1 MRPRRIGLR
10 VACAVA
16 IGLAGSAAAGPLT
29 DWLASAAPDA
39 LPGAEATLQAHID
52 ALPKTDIA
60 RRDAVARVTRAW
72 ADAAPRTPRR
82 QSATRVLC
90 RIAPFAPPDRA
101 TGAALGAYFE
111 SLWADFRV
119 NPTEQT
125 LDEARFADCAAQ
137 NMPTGY
143 FGLARDLPRLIPF
156 GDCAAA
162 EAPPH
167 DLLRRLDRRLAEVI
181 AAAPQASYYR
191 VRAQYYGALTR
202 VALALHDLRT
212 QRVAFAAGRDAIAA
226 TGRDLLDAAA
236 DDDFLDG
243 RNAWR
248 FHNDFRAIG
257 AIFALTAIPRPQAGP
272 APRAVLE
279 ALAEAPPLL
288 DDPALRAVVEPWL
301 MTEIEQTQPD
311 YIDPVRVD
319 RLFPGLL
326 NHAPDDCARNRRQS
340 IETRDLAAA
349 ALQCHAEVAPIDR
362 WSRLRAYDDC
372 LTEVQSRVWWVQ
384 LGAFRS
390 AEAAEAER
398 AELEALLG
406 TGDTPELRVIPPDAA
421 SAYYRIRT
429 LPELTRSEAGDI
441 EALVTR
447 SNKQILIGRQRL
459 Y

>member
-1 MRPRRIGLR
+1 MTPRRAGLR
-10 VACAVA
+10 IACAVLF
-16 IGLAGSAAAGPLT
+16 GLAAPAAADPVT
-29 DWLASAAPDA
+29 AWQDTSAPDA
-39 LPGAEATLQAHID
+39 LPTAEAALQTYID
-52 ALPKTDIA
+52 ALADSA
-60 RRDAVARVTRAW
+60 RVGAVAQVATAW
-72 ADAAPRTPRR
+72 ADAAPRASRR

-90 RIAPFAPPDRA
+90 RIAPFAEPASA
-101 TGAALGAYFE
+101 TKAVLGAYFE
-111 SLWADFRV
+111 SVWADFRAD
-119 NPTEQT
+119 PTEQT

-137 NMPTGY
+137 NIEEGGY
-143 FGLARDLPRLIPF
+143 FGLAPNLPQLIPF
-156 GDCAAA
+156 GDCADA
-162 EAPPH
+162 EAPPQ
-167 DLLRRLDRRLAEVI
+167 DLLRTLDEQLTKVI
-181 AAAPQASYYR
+181 EEASRASYYR

-202 VALALHDLRT
+202 VALALHDLDAPG
-212 QRVAFAAGRDAIAA
+212 VAFEAQRDAIAA
-226 TGRDLLDAAA
+226 AGRDLLDAAA
-236 DDDFLDG
+236 DEDFLDG

-248 FHNDFRAIG
+248 FHNDFRVIG
-257 AIFALTAIPRPQAGP
+257 AIFALIAPEPHAGS
-272 APRAVLE
+272 APHEILQT
-279 ALAEAPPLL
+279 LAKAAPVL
-288 DDPALRAVVEPWL
+288 DDPALRAVIEPWL
-301 MTEIEQTQPD
+301 IAEIEQTQPD

-319 RLFPGLL
+319 RLFPWLL
-326 NHAPDDCARNRRQS
+326 EDAAEDCTRNRRQS
-340 IETRDLAAA
+340 IETHDLAAA
-349 ALQCHAEVAPIDR
+349 ALQCHVEVAPIDR